1 VSDFIST
8 LSPYWQ
14 SLWQSLSQSVQLQ
27 LDLAA
32 AAIAVVAL
40 VVSRRAYRNQERL
53 SLETL
58 RVQRDN
64 DVIQWTNGVIDTLV
78 SIEFHLRDWARA
90 MQPQQFVAKRDEFL
104 ADLSAAI
111 DKGRLY
117 FPHFAMDVI
126 GPRTAAPPPAERQAI
141 LDRLV
146 DIYDLIKGLDAR
158 MPDEIEMAREKLL
171 LRKRGF
177 MAQAQRE
184 VNPQRRRQFIAQNG

>member
-1 VSDFIST
+1 VNDIIST
-8 LSPYWQ
+8 LAPYWQ
-14 SLWQSLSQSVQLQ
+14 AFSQAVQLQ

-64 DVIQWTNGVIDTLV
+64 DVIQWTNGVIDILV
-78 SIEFHLRDWARA
+78 SIEFHLRDWARI
-90 MQPQQFVAKRDEFL
+90 MQPPQFVAKRDQFL

-117 FPHFAMDVI
+117 FPHFAMDII
-126 GPRTAAPPPAERQAI
+126 GPPTAAPPPAERQAM

-146 DIYDLIKGLDAR
+146 DVYDLIKGLDPR
-158 MPDEIEMAREKLL
+158 LPDEIDKAREILL

-177 MAQAQRE
+177 MAHAQRE

>member
-1 VSDFIST
+1 MNDIIST
-8 LSPYWQ
+8 LAPYWQ
-14 SLWQSLSQSVQLQ
+14 AFSQAVQLQ

-64 DVIQWTNGVIDTLV
+64 DVIQWTNGVIDILV
-78 SIEFHLRDWARA
+78 SIEFHLRDWARI
-90 MQPQQFVAKRDEFL
+90 MQPPQFVAKRDQFL

-117 FPHFAMDVI
+117 FPHFAMDII
-126 GPRTAAPPPAERQAI
+126 GPPTAPPPAAERQAM

-146 DIYDLIKGLDAR
+146 DIYDLIKGLDPR
-158 MPDEIEMAREKLL
+158 LPVEIEKAREILL

-177 MAQAQRE
+177 MAHAQRE

>member
-1 VSDFIST
+1 VNDIIST

-14 SLWQSLSQSVQLQ
+14 TFWQSVQLQ

-78 SIEFHLRDWARA
+78 SVEFHLRDWARN
-90 MQPQQFVAKRDEFL
+90 MQPQQFVAKRDQYL

-117 FPHFAMDVI
+117 FPHFALDVI
-126 GPRTAAPPPAERQAI
+126 GPKTASPPAAERQAI

-146 DIYDLIKGLDAR
+146 DIYDLIKGLDPRA
-158 MPDEIEMAREKLL
+158 PDEIDKAREILL
-171 LRKRGF
+171 LRKRAF
-177 MAQAQRE
+177 MAHAQRE
-184 VNPQRRRQFIAQNG
+184 VNPQRRRQFVAQTG

>member
-1 VSDFIST
+1 VNDIIST
-8 LSPYWQ
+8 LAPYWQ
-14 SLWQSLSQSVQLQ
+14 AFSQAVQLQ

-53 SLETL
+53 CLETL

-64 DVIQWTNGVIDTLV
+64 DVIQWTNGVIDILV
-78 SIEFHLRDWARA
+78 SIEFHLRDWARI
-90 MQPQQFVAKRDEFL
+90 MQPQQFVAKRDQFL

-117 FPHFAMDVI
+117 FPHFAMDII
-126 GPRTAAPPPAERQAI
+126 GAPTAPPPAAERQAM

-146 DIYDLIKGLDAR
+146 DIYDLIKGLDPR
-158 MPDEIEMAREKLL
+158 LPDEIDKAREILL

-177 MAQAQRE
+177 MPHAQRE

>member
-1 VSDFIST
+1 MNDIIST
-8 LSPYWQ
+8 LAPYWQ
-14 SLWQSLSQSVQLQ
+14 SFAQAVQLQ

-40 VVSRRAYRNQERL
+40 VVSRRAYRNQERM

-78 SIEFHLRDWARA
+78 SIEFHLRDWARI
-90 MQPQQFVAKRDEFL
+90 MQPQQFVAKRDQFL

-117 FPHFAMDVI
+117 FPHFALDVI
-126 GPRTAAPPPAERQAI
+126 GPKTASPPAAERQAI

-146 DIYDLIKGLDAR
+146 DIYDLIKGLDPRA
-158 MPDEIEMAREKLL
+158 PDEIDKAREILL
-171 LRKRGF
+171 LRKRAF
-177 MAQAQRE
+177 MAHAQRE
-184 VNPQRRRQFIAQNG
+184 VNPQRRRQFVAQTG

>member
-1 VSDFIST
+1 MNDIIST
-8 LSPYWQ
+8 LAPYWQ
-14 SLWQSLSQSVQLQ
+14 TFSQAVQLQ

-64 DVIQWTNGVIDTLV
+64 DVIQWTNGVIDILV
-78 SIEFHLRDWARA
+78 SIEFHLRDWARI
-90 MQPQQFVAKRDEFL
+90 MQPQQFVAKRDQFL

-117 FPHFAMDVI
+117 FPHFVMDII
-126 GPRTAAPPPAERQAI
+126 GPPTAPPPAAERQAM

-146 DIYDLIKGLDAR
+146 DIYDLIKGLDPR
-158 MPDEIEMAREKLL
+158 VPDEIDKAREILL

-177 MAQAQRE
+177 MAHAQRE